1 MSLVVHYMFNEIV
14 NGKIPDVSGNGN
26 DFPISDSSECYLVD
40 NIDTKNTTKYSKCL
54 YSANGLIGVLNK
66 KEYFISEKTGTV
78 SLFVKNDD
86 NDYSNL
92 LYTYSNPNG
101 FGIPTLLVTRPEPNV
116 GVESAFLITNDKSVG
131 CGTICFGKYSTNKD
145 YVTSG
150 QFSGFVSNKFNHLA
164 FTYDKT
170 NLKFLIYVNGILF
183 LNVPASS
190 IFFINK
196 CRTLGLGCSKSA
208 EGKPYEAKP
217 GYWSDFR
224 YYDNVLTAQE
234 IKKIYDD
241 YYTAPQKPA
250 SFKITKAS
258 QMISNEFIERTP
270 NTNTKISIYENY
282 IKCAELIENL
292 NQNVPKMT
300 KTGNLMCKEF
310 VEKA

>member
-1 MSLVVHYMFNEIV
+1 MSLVMHYMFNEIV

-26 DFPISDSSECYLVD
+26 DFTIDTNRTYLVD
-40 NIDTKNTTKYSKCL
+40 NIDTKNPKYSKCL
-54 YSANGLIGVLNK
+54 YSVNGPIAILNK

-92 LYTYSNPNG
+92 LYTYSAQEGQQIATPFASRPG
-101 FGIPTLLVTRPEPNV
+101 FQ
-116 GVESAFLITNDKSVG
+116 SAFLITNDKSVG
-131 CGTICFGKYSTNKD
+131 CGTICFGHYYSNKD

-164 FTYDKT
+164 FTYDAT

-183 LNVPASS
+183 LNVPVSS
-190 IFFINK
+190 NFHISK
-196 CRTLGLGCSKSA
+196 CRTLGLGFSKNPS
-208 EGKPYEAKP
+208 GDMRYKAKP

-270 NTNTKISIYENY
+270 NTSTKISIYENY
-282 IKCAELIENL
+282 IKCTELIENL

>member
-1 MSLVVHYMFNEIV
+1 MSLVMHYMFNEIV

-26 DFPISDSSECYLVD
+26 DLTIDTNSKCLVD
-40 NIDTKNTTKYSKCL
+40 NIDTKNTKYSKCL
-54 YSANGLIGVLNK
+54 YSIDGPIGVLNK

-92 LYTYSNPNG
+92 LYTYSRTKRSEITTLVAKPH
-101 FGIPTLLVTRPEPNV
+101 PTFKPL
-116 GVESAFLITNDKSVG
+116 ESAFLIINDTSVG
-131 CGTICFGKYSTNKD
+131 CGTICFGHYNDKEYMT
-145 YVTSG
+145 YG

-164 FTYDKT
+164 FTYDAT
-170 NLKFLIYVNGILF
+170 NLNFLIYVNGILF

-190 IFFINK
+190 QFKIYK
-196 CRTLGLGCSKSA
+196 CNNLALGYSKSRD
-208 EGKPYEAKP
+208 GIVSYTAKP

-270 NTNTKISIYENY
+270 NTSTKISIYENY
-282 IKCAELIENL
+282 IKCTELIENL

>member
-26 DFPISDSSECYLVD
+26 DITIDTNSKCYLVD
-40 NIDTKNTTKYSKCL
+40 NIDTKNTKYSKCL
-54 YSANGLIGVLNK
+54 YSVNGSIGKLSK
-66 KEYFISEKTGTV
+66 EEYFISEKTGTV

-92 LYTYSNPNG
+92 LYTYPRTKRSEISTP
-101 FGIPTLLVTRPEPNV
+101 LVTKPRPDQVIKPL
-116 GVESAFLITNDKSVG
+116 ESAFLIINDTSVG
-131 CGTICFGKYSTNKD
+131 CGTICFGHFNSKEYRT
-145 YVTSG
+145 YG

-164 FTYDKT
+164 FTYDAI

-190 IFFINK
+190 EFKIYK
-196 CRTLGLGCSKSA
+196 CNTLALGYSKGSIVL
-208 EGKPYEAKP
+208 YTAKP

-241 YYTAPQKPA
+241 YYAAPQKPA

-270 NTNTKISIYENY
+270 GTSTKISIYEKNVQ
-282 IKCAELIENL
+282 CTELIENL

>member
-26 DFPISDSSECYLVD
+26 DFTIDVSNECYLVD
-40 NIDTKNTTKYSKCL
+40 NIDTKNTKYSKCL
-54 YSANGLIGVLNK
+54 YSVNGSIGVLNK
-66 KEYFISEKTGTV
+66 EEYFISRKTGTV

-101 FGIPTLLVTRPEPNV
+101 FGIPTPLALEPNI
-116 GVESAFLITNDKSVG
+116 GFESAFLITNDKSVG
-131 CGTICFGKYSTNKD
+131 CGTICFGKYSTNKN

-164 FTYDKT
+164 FTYDAA
-170 NLKFLIYVNGILF
+170 NSKFLIYVNGILF
-183 LNVPASS
+183 LNVPTSPRFE
-190 IFFINK
+190 IVK
-196 CRTLGLGCSKSA
+196 CRTLGLGYSKSA
-208 EGKPYEAKP
+208 EGMPYKAKP

-270 NTNTKISIYENY
+270 NTSTKISIYENY
-282 IKCAELIENL
+282 IKCTELIENL

>member
-26 DFPISDSSECYLVD
+26 DITIDTSSECYLVD

-54 YSANGLIGVLNK
+54 YSANGPIGVLNK

-101 FGIPTLLVTRPEPNV
+101 FGIPTLLAARP
-116 GVESAFLITNDKSVG
+116 GYRSAFLITNDKSVG
-131 CGTICFGKYSTNKD
+131 CGIICFGEYYPNKD

-164 FTYDKT
+164 FTYDAT

-183 LNVPASS
+183 LTVPVSS
-190 IFFINK
+190 KFKIFK
-196 CRTLGLGCSKSA
+196 CRTLGLGYSTNPD
-208 EGKPYEAKP
+208 GDMTYTAKP

-270 NTNTKISIYENY
+270 NTSTKISIYENY

-310 VEKA
+310 IEKV

>member
-1 MSLVVHYMFNEIV
+1 M
-14 NGKIPDVSGNGN
+14 
-26 DFPISDSSECYLVD
+26 
-40 NIDTKNTTKYSKCL
+40 
-54 YSANGLIGVLNK
+54 
-66 KEYFISEKTGTV
+66 
-78 SLFVKNDD
+78 
-86 NDYSNL
+86 
-92 LYTYSNPNG
+92 
-101 FGIPTLLVTRPEPNV
+101 
-116 GVESAFLITNDKSVG
+116 
-131 CGTICFGKYSTNKD
+131 
-145 YVTSG
+145 TSG

-164 FTYDKT
+164 FTYDAA
-170 NLKFLIYVNGILF
+170 NSKFLIYVNGILF
-183 LNVPASS
+183 LNVPTSS
-190 IFFINK
+190 EFHTCN
-196 CRTLGLGCSKSA
+196 CRTLGLGYSKNPD
-208 EGKPYEAKP
+208 GDMTYKAKP

-270 NTNTKISIYENY
+270 GTSTKISIYENY